1 VEGQVESK
9 GVESGYAMTVALLAA
24 RKVGWYSAPIGS
36 AQLSGKVCDVLERSV
51 RTWVEEYHFE

>member
-1 VEGQVESK
+1 VGETRAVEGRVESK

-36 AQLSGKVCDVLERSV
+36 A
-51 RTWVEEYHFE
+51 